1 MSFINFVILTHDS
14 LPSTNTEAIEQ
25 ARRGA
30 PEGTTVIAHEQTAGR
45 GRLGRVWRSPP
56 RAGLYMSLVLR
67 PRLTHIARADFPML
81 VFAAALAVHDALL
94 AACALST
101 DIKYPND
108 LLFDARKLCG
118 ILGETVDTSRGTA
131 AIIGIGINLTNEAF
145 APDLP
150 HATSLEAATGKR
162 FDAELITRAVL
173 DAFAVRYESL
183 HKRDGSKHT
192 LAAWCAA
199 SSFADGKPVRITLDN
214 ETFTGTTRGL
224 ESDGALRVEV
234 GSNEIRL
241 VRAGDVTAVRFDDKT
256 NGKR

>member
-1 MSFINFVILTHDS
+1 M
-14 LPSTNTEAIEQ
+14 ER

-30 PEGTTVIAHEQTAGR
+30 AEGTTVVAREQTAGR

-67 PRLTHIARADFPML
+67 PRLAHIARADFPML
-81 VFAAALAVHDALL
+81 VFAAALGVHDALR
-94 AACALST
+94 AACELVT

-118 ILGETVDTSRGTA
+118 ILGETIDTPRGTA
-131 AIIGIGINLTNEAF
+131 AIIGIGINLTNEAV

-150 HATSLEAATGKR
+150 HATSLEAACGKR
-162 FDAELITRAVL
+162 FDVKLIMRAVL
-173 DAFAVRYESL
+173 DAFAVRYEAL
-183 HKRDGSKHT
+183 HEQDGIRHT

-214 ETFTGTTRGL
+214 EIFTGTTRGL
-224 ESDGALRVEV
+224 ESDGALRVETLDGHV
-234 GSNEIRL
+234 RL
-241 VRAGDVTAVRFDDKT
+241 VRAGDVTAVRFDEA
-256 NGKR
+256 NEKR